1 MNILYYSLMVF
12 IINKNDIILTTCE
25 TIDNVYQN
33 ILTYIRIAIYC
44 NKNKINYFDDLQI
57 VEYQYG
63 TPINSYYINTNT
75 LDIYDENDVLIP
87 IKSNTIKRTKMELEL
102 LLKKDVESEIK
113 LFLPV
118 DINTESSYHLED
130 DIYIKQKSK
139 QELNNEIELLKKKI
153 EKEKKTLDE
162 QNSKFDKTMD
172 KYLELKHNISLV
184 EIEKKNKKEKEEEK
198 LRIFKADNEIYN
210 KLYDEIYDKN
220 IRSETDIPIMF
231 ISKFKIFQKIN
242 QDYNDLSDTEKYK
255 KYNELKSEYNTMD
268 IENSFSNIFSGED
281 IYGKLKD
288 NLSDNETDDD
298 TEQDESPYKYIYSN
312 ENENK
317 NDNDCVNGSEENE

>member
-1 MNILYYSLMVF
+1 MVF

-25 TIDNVYQN
+25 TFDNVYHN
-33 ILTYIRIAIYC
+33 ILTYVRIAIYC
-44 NKNKINYFDDLQI
+44 DRNKINYFDDLQI

-75 LDIYDENDVLIP
+75 LDIYDENDVLMP
-87 IKSNTIKRTKMELEL
+87 IKSTIIKRNKMELEL
-102 LLKKDVESEIK
+102 LLKKDAESEIK

-118 DINTESSYHLED
+118 DLNTESSYHLQD

-139 QELNNEIELLKKKI
+139 QQLNDEIELLKKKI
-153 EKEKKTLDE
+153 ENEKKKLDE
-162 QNSKFDKTMD
+162 QNNKFDKTMD
-172 KYLELKHNISLV
+172 QYLELKHNISSV
-184 EIEKKNKKEKEEEK
+184 EIEKKNKKEKDEEK

-231 ISKFKIFQKIN
+231 INKFKIFQKIN

-255 KYNELKSEYNTMD
+255 KYNELKTEYQTVD
-268 IENSFSNIFSGED
+268 IDNSFSNIFSGGD
-281 IYGKLKD
+281 IYGKLKS
-288 NLSDNETDDD
+288 NLSHDSETDDIESDNETNDS
-298 TEQDESPYKYIYSN
+298 EQDESPYKYNYS
-312 ENENK
+312 
-317 NDNDCVNGSEENE
+317 DNQDDE

>member
-1 MNILYYSLMVF
+1 MIILYYSLMVF

-25 TIDNVYQN
+25 SLDNVYHN
-33 ILTYIRIAIYC
+33 ILSYIRIAIYC
-44 NKNKINYFDDLQI
+44 DKNKIDYFDDLQI

-75 LDIYDENDVLIP
+75 LDIYDENNVLIP

-102 LLKKDVESEIK
+102 LLKKDVESEIQ

-118 DINTESSYHLED
+118 DLDTESSYHLED
-130 DIYIKQKSK
+130 NIYIKQKSK
-139 QELNNEIELLKKKI
+139 EELNNEIELLKKKI
-153 EKEKKTLDE
+153 ENERKKVDE

-172 KYLELKHNISLV
+172 QYLELKHNISLV
-184 EIEKKNKKEKEEEK
+184 EIDKKNKKEKEEEK

-255 KYNELKSEYNTMD
+255 KYNELKSEYHTVD

-281 IYGKLKD
+281 IYGKLKN
-288 NLSDNETDDD
+288 NLSDNDSDD
-298 TEQDESPYKYIYSN
+298 TEQDVSPYKYIYSN
-312 ENENK
+312 NEE
-317 NDNDCVNGSEENE
+317 DCVNDGEESE

>member
-1 MNILYYSLMVF
+1 MIILYYSLMVF

-25 TIDNVYQN
+25 SLDNVYHN
-33 ILTYIRIAIYC
+33 ILSYIRIAIYC
-44 NKNKINYFDDLQI
+44 DKNKIDYFDDLQI

-75 LDIYDENDVLIP
+75 LDIYDENNVLIG

-102 LLKKDVESEIK
+102 LLKKDVESEIQ

-118 DINTESSYHLED
+118 DLDTESSYHLED
-130 DIYIKQKSK
+130 NIYIKQKSK
-139 QELNNEIELLKKKI
+139 EELNNEIELLKKKI
-153 EKEKKTLDE
+153 ENERKKVDE

-172 KYLELKHNISLV
+172 QYLELKHNISLV
-184 EIEKKNKKEKEEEK
+184 EIDKKNKKEKEEEK

-255 KYNELKSEYNTMD
+255 KYNELKSEYHTVD

-281 IYGKLKD
+281 IYGKLKN
-288 NLSDNETDDD
+288 NLSDNDSDD
-298 TEQDESPYKYIYSN
+298 TEQDVSPYKYIYSN
-312 ENENK
+312 NEE
-317 NDNDCVNGSEENE
+317 DCVNDDEESE

>member
-1 MNILYYSLMVF
+1 MIILYYSLMVF

-25 TIDNVYQN
+25 TLDNVYHN

-44 NKNKINYFDDLQI
+44 NKNKIDYFDDLQI

-63 TPINSYYINTNT
+63 TPINSYYINTST
-75 LDIYDENDVLIP
+75 LYIYDENNVLIP
-87 IKSNTIKRTKMELEL
+87 IGSNTIKRTKMELEL

-118 DINTESSYHLED
+118 DINTESSYHLEE
-130 DIYIKQKSK
+130 DIYIKQKTK
-139 QELNNEIELLKKKI
+139 EELNSEIELLKKKI
-153 EKEKKTLDE
+153 ENEKKTLDE

-172 KYLELKHNISLV
+172 QYLELKHNISLV

-220 IRSETDIPIMF
+220 IRLETDIPIMF
-231 ISKFKIFQKIN
+231 INKFKIFQKIN
-242 QDYNDLSDTEKYK
+242 QDYNDLSDTEKYR
-255 KYNELKSEYNTMD
+255 KYNELKSEYHTID

-281 IYGKLKD
+281 IYGRLKN
-288 NLSDNETDDD
+288 NLSDNVSDDD
-298 TEQDESPYKYIYSN
+298 TEQDDTEYMYSN
-312 ENENK
+312 
-317 NDNDCVNGSEENE
+317 NDECINDGEESE